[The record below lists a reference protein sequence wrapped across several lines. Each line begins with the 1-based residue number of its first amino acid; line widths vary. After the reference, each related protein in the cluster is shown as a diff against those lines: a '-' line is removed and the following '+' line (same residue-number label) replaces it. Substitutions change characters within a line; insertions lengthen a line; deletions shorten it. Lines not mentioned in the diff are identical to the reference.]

1 MHVVRNIV
9 WSTKGRGAGMTKI
22 VTYEVDEQT
31 EVRFEVDPTDEWRE
45 VSADQVL
52 GRIAEAVQPAVDGAR
67 VVLEKV
73 KESAPAQVEIKFG
86 VKVSGT
92 ANWFV
97 ARAATE
103 GNFEITLTWKRSD

>member
-1 MHVVRNIV
+1 MSR
-9 WSTKGRGAGMTKI
+9 I
-22 VTYEVDEQT
+22 VTYEVDDET
-31 EVRFEVDPTDEWRE
+31 EVRFEVEPTEEWQE

-73 KESAPAQVEIKFG
+73 KQSAPASVEIKFG

-97 ARAATE
+97 AKAATE
-103 GNFEITLTWKRSD
+103 GNFEITLTWKRPE